1 MLIIWKNQ
9 IASTYENV
17 GMEETTIDNSNQA
30 AIFFVGNCFHL
41 DFFYQIYYKLES
53 SKFRANMLIAWKN
66 QIASTY
72 GNVKIMQK
80 KICMHNLLTN
90 DAKVNVQASNCKLYI

>member
-1 MLIIWKNQ
+1 
-9 IASTYENV
+9 
-17 GMEETTIDNSNQA
+17 
-30 AIFFVGNCFHL
+30 
-41 DFFYQIYYKLES
+41 
-53 SKFRANMLIAWKN
+53 MLIAWKN

-90 DAKVNVQASNCKLYI
+90 DAKVNV